1 MIDLT
6 GIEPSQEMCDKL
18 FPTTYI
24 GPSWQTTEDGD
35 WLLPQYSLGWEILGW
50 CAQWLTTPDGDPWVF
65 TPEQARLVLW
75 LYEVDDRGQR
85 VYRKGVVQR
94 AKGHGKDPFAA
105 ALCLVE
111 LVGPC
116 RFSHWEL
123 QGKPFKGYHPDMQP
137 AGKENR
143 SSWVQLAATTTE
155 QNKNTMLLIPSML
168 PKTTRAQFNLD
179 VQKQIIHVSGTGR
192 RLEAVSSN
200 FSGLEGARPSFAL
213 MNETHH
219 WQISRGGDQ
228 LYQVIRNNVQKT
240 PGAWFLCITN
250 AYQPGEGSVAE
261 DIRLAVMREREGLAM
276 DTGWFFDSV
285 ESHPE
290 APMTPDWSV
299 FVLRR
304 VYGDSYWVKLEDIA
318 KQSLLDTSVPVS
330 KLLRMFY
337 NQIVASEDALFSEGD
352 WDGVRR
358 IGARLERGDEIVLGF
373 DGGKTD
379 DATALVALR
388 LSDRTIFP
396 IHIWQKLEGPAGDNW
411 HINEEEVDSMV
422 HMCFREYKVRA
433 FYADVALWESWI
445 HQWAD
450 TYREDLLIKASPR
463 SAVGFDMR
471 GSQEKIT
478 RSNEAFL
485 QSVLD
490 RKIFHDGDPVLRRHA
505 LNAKRRENRWG
516 LTFGKESRE
525 SPHKVDGYA
534 AALLAF
540 IAANDYAESGKQ
552 PARQY
557 ARRLYQF

>member
-1 MIDLT
+1 MLDLT
-6 GIEPSQEMCDKL
+6 GLEPSQELCDKL

-24 GPSWQTTEDGD
+24 GPSWQTTTAGE
-35 WLLPQYSLGWEILGW
+35 WVLPQLTLGWEILGW
-50 CAQWLTTPDGDPWVF
+50 CAQWLTTPEGDPWVF
-65 TPEQARLVLW
+65 TPEQARLVLH
-75 LYEVDDRGQR
+75 LYEVDHRGQR

-116 RFSHWEL
+116 RFSHFGED
-123 QGKPFKGYHPDMQP
+123 GQP
-137 AGKENR
+137 VGKENKA
-143 SSWVQLAATTTE
+143 SWVQLAATTTE

-168 PKTTRAQFNLD
+168 PKHTREQFSLD

-219 WQISRGGDQ
+219 WQVSRGGDQ
-228 LYQVIRNNVQKT
+228 LYQVIRNNVQKVQ
-240 PGAWFLCITN
+240 GWFLCITN
-250 AYQPGEGSVAE
+250 AYMPGEGSVAE
-261 DIRLAVMREREGLAM
+261 DIRLAVMREREGLAE

-285 ESHPE
+285 EAHPE

-318 KQSLLDTSVPVS
+318 TQSLLDTSMPVS

-337 NQIVASEDALFSEGD
+337 NQIVASEDSMFSEGD
-352 WDGVRR
+352 WDGIRR
-358 IGARLERGDEIVLGF
+358 PGEKLQRGDEIVLGF

-379 DATALVALR
+379 DATALVAMR
-388 LSDRTIFP
+388 LSDRTLFP
-396 IHIWQKLEGPAGDNW
+396 IHVWQKLEGPAGDGW

-422 HMCFREYKVRA
+422 HLCFREYKVRA

-445 HQWAD
+445 AQWAD
-450 TYREDLLIKASPR
+450 LYREQLLIKANSSR

-478 RSNEAFL
+478 RANEAFL
-485 QSVLD
+485 QSVID

-516 LTFGKESRE
+516 MTFGKESRE
-525 SPHKVDGYA
+525 SPKKVDAYA

-540 IAANDYAESGKQ
+540 IAANDYAESGKK

-557 ARRLYQF
+557 TRTLYQF

>member
-1 MIDLT
+1 MIDLS
-6 GIEPSQEMCDKL
+6 GIEPSQEMADKL

-24 GPSWQTTEDGD
+24 GPSWQTDENGE
-35 WLLPQYSLGWEILGW
+35 WRLPKLTLGWEILGW
-50 CAQWLTTPDGDPWVF
+50 CAQWLTTPDGDPWIF

-75 LYEVDDRGQR
+75 LYEVDRRGNR

-116 RFSHWEL
+116 KFSHF
-123 QGKPFKGYHPDMQP
+123 GADGQP
-137 AGKENR
+137 VGKENR

-168 PKTTRAQFNLD
+168 PKATREQFNLD
-179 VQKQIIHVSGTGR
+179 VQKQIIHVTGTGR

-200 FSGLEGARPSFAL
+200 FAGLEGARPSFSL

-219 WQISRGGDQ
+219 WQKSRGGDS
-228 LYQVIRNNVQKT
+228 LYQVIRNNVQKVQ
-240 PGAWFLCITN
+240 GWFLCITN

-261 DIRLAVMREREGLAM
+261 DIRLAVMREREGLAQ

-285 ESHPE
+285 EAHPE

-299 FVLRR
+299 FILRR
-304 VYGDSYWVKLEDIA
+304 VYGDSYWVKLDDIA
-318 KQSLLDTSVPVS
+318 NQSLLDTSMPVS

-337 NQIVASEDALFSEGD
+337 NQIVASEDALFSEAD
-352 WDGVRR
+352 WDGAARR
-358 IGARLERGDEIVLGF
+358 NERLTAGDEIVLAF

-379 DATALVALR
+379 DATALIAMRLR
-388 LSDRTIFP
+388 DRVLFP
-396 IHIWQKLEGPAGDNW
+396 IAIWQKPDGPAGDNW

-422 HMCFREYKVRA
+422 HMVFREYKVRA

-445 HQWAD
+445 QSWAD
-450 TYREDLLIKASPR
+450 LYREVLLIKASPR
-463 SAVGFDMR
+463 GAVAFDMR
-471 GSQEKIT
+471 GNQQKIT
-478 RSNEAFL
+478 RGNEALL
-485 QSVLD
+485 QSILD
-490 RKIFHDGDPVLRRHA
+490 RKTFHNGDPLLRRHA
-505 LNAKRRENRWG
+505 LNAKRRENQWG

-525 SPHKVDGYA
+525 SPHKVDAYA

-552 PARQY
+552 PAREY
-557 ARRLYQF
+557 TRRLYQF